1 MHNDVEKALRG
12 TLSDL
17 GLENLDLY
25 LIHWPCTQDPV
36 TKKYTMTKDQIKKTW
51 TEMERMVDI
60 GLTSSIGVS
69 NFTIDHLKDVLS
81 YARIKPVTNQVE
93 LHPYLAQFELS
104 NFCKQHGIV
113 LTAYSPLG
121 SIPGPNT
128 ILNDSV
134 VADIAKKHGKSN
146 ANVLINWSIQ
156 SGHSCIPKSS
166 NSERIKI
173 NFETVQLTEQDMT
186 ALNELTT
193 TNPTRYVN
201 PIGFFNID
209 VFGKSGHDE

>member
-1 MHNDVEKALRG
+1 
-12 TLSDL
+12 
-17 GLENLDLY
+17 
-25 LIHWPCTQDPV
+25 
-36 TKKYTMTKDQIKKTW
+36 
-51 TEMERMVDI
+51 
-60 GLTSSIGVS
+60 
-69 NFTIDHLKDVLS
+69 
-81 YARIKPVTNQVE
+81 
-93 LHPYLAQFELS
+93 
-104 NFCKQHGIV
+104 
-113 LTAYSPLG
+113 
-121 SIPGPNT
+121 
-128 ILNDSV
+128 LNDSV

-201 PIGFFNID
+201 PIDFFNID
-209 VFGKSGHDE
+209 VFGKSGSKI